1 MGCNFK
7 HGINLILKE
16 FEIEL
21 ENESKYDDF
30 LKALNKFYQDDNYRH
45 YYHEITEYVD
55 KAESEAMEVLS
66 NNIRYILE
74 TKKCRKNIYKLAD
87 HLSMELIRKRQINI
101 FKKTIEEYEQVIDS
115 LELKMKEYNNVK
127 NNIDKL
133 KRKQKNITKDFIVI
147 LGIFAAIFMAFDSGL
162 KIELEILKQ
171 VNDYAKGVLIIFIAL
186 FTYVLLKSFYK
197 FIINIYT
204 DTITEENTIANKL
217 ETDKTQKKFL
227 KWIWQHIAH
236 ILLALSAILYCIL
249 VGLIDK
255 QYEQKI
261 KPIVK
266 EEISKLQQK
275 EEKGNIIIYNNTS
288 STQNQENGLVQQ
300 QKTNN
305 KQIKTNKN
313 SDICKP
319 IQK

>member
-197 FIINIYT
+197 FIVNIYT
-204 DTITEENTIANKL
+204 DTVTEENIAPNKL
-217 ETDKTQKKFL
+217 ETDKTQKNIL
-227 KWIWQHIAH
+227 QWVSQHVAH
-236 ILLALSAILYCIL
+236 ILLALSAVSYCIL
-249 VGLIDK
+249 VYLIDK

-275 EEKGNIIIYNNTS
+275 EEKGNIIIHNNTS